1 MNSPNP
7 EDPIPPSADRLSPKD
22 EWAWHRRTLE
32 TLRARLLDEEHDLQ
46 AGTEGLLVPEPA
58 DFAEQANSRNERVIL
73 EAELRTEQDIL
84 EQVEAALDRLREGS
98 YGICVVTGLP
108 IEAARLRA
116 LPWTPYSLEAAA
128 RRERKK

>member
-7 EDPIPPSADRLSPKD
+7 EDPNPPPADRPPSW
-22 EWAWHRRTLE
+22 EWHRRTLE
-32 TLRARLLDEEHDLQ
+32 ALRARLLDEEHDLQ
-46 AGTEGLLVPEPA
+46 EDTEGLLVPEPV

-84 EQVEAALDRLREGS
+84 EQVEAALERLREGT

-108 IEAARLRA
+108 IAEARLRA
-116 LPWTPYSLEAAA
+116 LPWTPFSLEAAA
-128 RRERKK
+128 RRERKS